1 MPRNVPLSDADREA
15 IRDMRDRYPR
25 LSQDQIA
32 RCFGVSGAC
41 IHNVLTYYRKPVAEA
56 KAAAMP
62 VPACTV
68 QQPDSILRPIPR
80 SRLMARR

>member
-25 LSQDQIA
+25 MSQEEIGK
-32 RCFGVSGAC
+32 CFGVTGAC
-41 IHNVLTYYRKPVAEA
+41 VHNVLTYVRKPISDLKVL
-56 KAAAMP
+56 P
-62 VPACTV
+62 STPACTV
-68 QQPDSILRPIPR
+68 QQPGSIIRPIPL